1 MAAGMFGILGNAFA
15 KGAPRKSIESIQLQ
29 HPSICIKMEEILR
42 TTVRFAK
49 WFFCCWF
56 WMVQPWLFDWFTS
69 TEWKTFQLLGF
80 SMVTRWKISTALA
93 CFTYGNLWYTWQLD
107 SKNIWILDSMNRR
120 TQVFWDLLQDSV
132 CNIIHVHY
140 TVVVPQ
146 QTPRVQQW
154 FVEYTHVDTFLNK
167 RTHVYLDLCM
177 IRYRYIYI
185 YIQIH
190 VIKI

>member
-1 MAAGMFGILGNAFA
+1 MSSPGEHGCGDVWHPREWLCQRRASKKHRKHPAATSIDMYQNGRNPSNHRQVCKVIFLLLVLNGSTLAF
-15 KGAPRKSIESIQLQ
+15 
-29 HPSICIKMEEILR
+29 
-42 TTVRFAK
+42 
-49 WFFCCWF
+49 
-56 WMVQPWLFDWFTS
+56 WLVHIN
-69 TEWKTFQLLGF
+69 G
-80 SMVTRWKISTALA
+80 KISTALA

-167 RTHVYLDLCM
+167 RTHVYLDFCM

-185 YIQIH
+185 
-190 VIKI
+190 